1 MSHAVKIGVWS
12 RASWLC
18 LVAVLLVGVFAGWS
32 LTLGVYPTS
41 PVSALL
47 DSLSAVE
54 AMVLFELRLP
64 RTLGA
69 LMVGFAL
76 GLSGCLFQGLVRNP
90 LVAPDIIGINA
101 GAGLAAVALIA
112 TGTALALVPL
122 AAIGGGLVTAAAIY
136 VLAWKAGIAGN
147 RLVLVGIGINAILGA
162 LTSFMIV
169 RFPVESVTPAL
180 VWLAGSLSAV
190 QWPLLA
196 WLGATLLLATPVTMI
211 LLRRLQ
217 LLQLGDDSARALGLV
232 VERDR
237 GLLLLI
243 GACLAGAAVA
253 VAGLIA
259 FVALVAPHIARL
271 LAGPLTLGVLML
283 SGLTGACLV
292 LLSEMIARHA
302 LAPVTLPVGLITAAT
317 GAPLFLY
324 LLYKENRKA

>member
-1 MSHAVKIGVWS
+1 MSPGLS
-12 RASWLC
+12 RSAFFC
-18 LVAVLLVGVFAGWS
+18 LVALAGMCGLAVWS
-32 LTLGVYPTS
+32 VTLGVYPLS
-41 PVSALL
+41 PAAIWTGLAGHL
-47 DSLSAVE
+47 PAVE
-54 AMVLFELRLP
+54 AMVLLELRLP
-64 RTLGA
+64 RTLAA

-112 TGTALALVPL
+112 TGTGLAFVPVAAMAGSL
-122 AAIGGGLVTAAAIY
+122 ATAAVIY
-136 VLAWKAGIAGN
+136 LLAWKAGVAGN
-147 RLVLVGIGINAILGA
+147 RLVLVGIGVNAILAA
-162 LTSFMIV
+162 LTSYMIV
-169 RFPVESVTPAL
+169 KFPVEAVTPAL

-196 WLGATLLLATPVTMI
+196 WLGGTLLVATPLTVV

-237 GLLLLI
+237 GVLLLI
-243 GACLAGAAVA
+243 GSCLAGAAVA
-253 VAGLIA
+253 VAGPIA

-271 LAGPLTLGVLML
+271 LAGPLTIGVLML

-292 LLSEMIARHA
+292 MLSEVIARHA
-302 LAPVTLPVGLITAAT
+302 MAPVTLPVGLITAAT

-324 LLYKENRKA
+324 LLYRENRKV

>member
-1 MSHAVKIGVWS
+1 MILGLSRSAFFCLAALAGTCVLAIWSVTLGIYPLSPAAVWTG
-12 RASWLC
+12 
-18 LVAVLLVGVFAGWS
+18 LVADL
-32 LTLGVYPTS
+32 P
-41 PVSALL
+41 
-47 DSLSAVE
+47 AVE
-54 AMVLFELRLP
+54 TMVLWEIRLP
-64 RTLGA
+64 RTLAA

-122 AAIGGGLVTAAAIY
+122 AAMAGALATAAVIY
-136 VLAWKAGIAGN
+136 LLAWKAGIVGN
-147 RLVLVGIGINAILGA
+147 RLVLVGIGVNAILAA
-162 LTSFMIV
+162 LTSYLIV
-169 RFPVESVTPAL
+169 KFPVEAVTPAL
-180 VWLAGSLSAV
+180 VWLAGSLSSV
-190 QWPLLA
+190 QWPLLG
-196 WLGATLLLATPVTMI
+196 WLGGTLLVATPLTLM

-237 GLLLLI
+237 GVLLLV
-243 GACLAGAAVA
+243 GSCLAGAAVA
-253 VAGLIA
+253 VAGPIA

-271 LAGPLTLGVLML
+271 LAGPLTVGVLML

-292 LLSEMIARHA
+292 MLSEMIARHA
-302 LAPVTLPVGLITAAT
+302 MAPVTLPVGLITAAT

-324 LLYKENRKA
+324 LLYRENRKV